1 MSNFLNS
8 IKARRTIYAIGKN
21 VTVDQAK
28 IEETIR
34 EAVKQSPSAFNSQ
47 TSRVV
52 TLYGESH
59 TNFWNIVRETL
70 RKIVPAEAF
79 EGTKGRLASF
89 AAGAGTILFFEDQD
103 VVKGLQESSPL
114 YAENFPIWSE
124 QAHGINLYA
133 VWLAFA
139 EKNIGM
145 NVQHYNPLVDAQVA
159 EKYGIPANWKLRAQ
173 APFGSIA
180 APAGEKDY
188 MVDGDRVKVFGN

>member
-1 MSNFLNS
+1 MSNFASLQE
-8 IKARRTIYAIGKN
+8 KRRTIYALGKDLPVSN
-21 VTVDQAK
+21 EEVVATVEKAMK
-28 IEETIR
+28 E
-34 EAVKQSPSAFNSQ
+34 SPSAFNSQ
-47 TSRVV
+47 SSRAVV
-52 TLYGESH
+52 LFGAES
-59 TNFWNIVRETL
+59 
-70 RKIVPAEAF
+70 EAF
-79 EGTKGRLASF
+79 EATKGRLAGF

-103 VVKGLQESSPL
+103 VVKGLQESFPL

-139 EKNIGM
+139 EKNIGL

-180 APAGEKDY
+180 APAADKDY
-188 MVDGDRVKVFGN
+188 MADSDRVKVFGN